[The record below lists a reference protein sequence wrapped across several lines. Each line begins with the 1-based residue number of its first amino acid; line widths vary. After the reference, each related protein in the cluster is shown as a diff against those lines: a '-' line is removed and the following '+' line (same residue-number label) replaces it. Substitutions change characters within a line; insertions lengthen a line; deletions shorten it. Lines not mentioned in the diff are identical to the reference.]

1 MLTTTNGA
9 AVLLPDEVGALLVEP
24 TLAMSVAAAVSTI
37 VHTGSKSFRIPL
49 VSADPSAEWVNE
61 GQEITPSDPTL
72 SEVVVTPSKVAG
84 LTIISNELAKDSS
97 PEAAGIVGEGLARD
111 IARKIDAAYFGNLL
125 PPAPAGLRSVVGVTA
140 VAAGTAFT
148 NLDAFAEAV
157 AAAEQVGAILTHFV
171 ANPADAL
178 AMAKLRKS
186 TGSNEPLL
194 SSSATD
200 ASTRQLVG
208 VPLLVSPSVAAG
220 TVWGIDGSRSY
231 LVIREDATVEVDAS
245 PFFTSD
251 RTAVRAVERV
261 GFAFPHAASVVK
273 ITTGP

>member
-49 VSADPSAEWVNE
+49 VSADPSAQWVNE

-111 IARKIDAAYFGNLL
+111 IARKIDAAYFGKLL
-125 PPAPAGLRSVVGVTA
+125 PPAPAGLGSVVGVTA

-208 VPLLVSPSVAAG
+208 VPLLVSPSVVAG

-273 ITTGP
+273 ITIGP